1 MHISCSN
8 PRTESTGQV
17 ETALAVDSGNEQ
29 MIKLRIDLMQVH
41 PACSHPVRNFRKSN
55 RCTAGDRADLG
66 AARGCDRSTRGRGN
80 VIPIGHCMSVCLSWV
95 RCLHTPDDG
104 DVTYEIGDIVN
115 AWYQTSESWEA
126 AEVLLLL
133 LH

>member
-1 MHISCSN
+1 M
-8 PRTESTGQV
+8 R
-17 ETALAVDSGNEQ
+17 
-29 MIKLRIDLMQVH
+29 R
-41 PACSHPVRNFRKSN
+41 
-55 RCTAGDRADLG
+55 
-66 AARGCDRSTRGRGN
+66 
-80 VIPIGHCMSVCLSWV
+80 
-95 RCLHTPDDG
+95 PDDG